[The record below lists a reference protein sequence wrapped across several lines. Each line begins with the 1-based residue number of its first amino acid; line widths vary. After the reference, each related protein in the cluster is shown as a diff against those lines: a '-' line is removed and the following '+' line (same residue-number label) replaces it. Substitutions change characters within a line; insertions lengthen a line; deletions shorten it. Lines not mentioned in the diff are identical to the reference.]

1 MLPRLVQRQL
11 AAFAIVSVLAMS
23 LLGVRYLEIP
33 EGLGIGRFDVTVPI
47 SHASGLYPNAPV
59 TYRGVQIGKVSDMRL
74 SRAGT
79 VATLSLAD
87 GSDVPASARV
97 EVRNGSVIGE
107 PFLNL
112 VAAPGAGTDRSLRD
126 GDRIPD
132 DVSAVAIV
140 HPVYDFTPQELEV
153 LAEYWERPKSS
164 LLVTLGSADTP
175 PPGAGL
181 ETETIAMR
189 PSAMSPAGTVST
201 APAAIVVPPEP
212 SNEPDVHSDSPCS
225 VTSPSPLILPSSDS
239 AAIAVGPSNMAL
251 PLSPMVSAASLAS
264 PETTRPVTSAIV
276 SLLVSAAT

>member
-126 GDRIPD
+126 GDRIPGN
-132 DVSAVAIV
+132 
-140 HPVYDFTPQELEV
+140 
-153 LAEYWERPKSS
+153 R
-164 LLVTLGSADTP
+164 VTLPVSTGAFLTEVNELVGSIPTDPLRTALGESATVAP
-175 PPGAGL
+175 AVTRIPGAS
-181 ETETIAMR
+181 MR
-189 PSAMSPAGTVST
+189 TSLSTRSVSRPVRRGMCMSSRAMSIRVLWITST
-201 APAAIVVPPEP
+201 A
-212 SNEPDVHSDSPCS
+212 SSPQ
-225 VTSPSPLILPSSDS
+225 
-239 AAIAVGPSNMAL
+239 
-251 PLSPMVSAASLAS
+251 AASIKSKYGSKIARS
-264 PETTRPVTSAIV
+264 TSRAPESSSAI
-276 SLLVSAAT
+276 SSR

>member
-59 TYRGVQIGKVSDMRL
+59 TYRGVQIGKVSDTRL

-126 GDRIPD
+126 GDRIPGN
-132 DVSAVAIV
+132 
-140 HPVYDFTPQELEV
+140 
-153 LAEYWERPKSS
+153 R
-164 LLVTLGSADTP
+164 VTLPVSTGAFLTEVNELVGSIPTDPLRTALGESATALQDARALPRVIDGSA
-175 PPGAGL
+175 
-181 ETETIAMR
+181 
-189 PSAMSPAGTVST
+189 
-201 APAAIVVPPEP
+201 
-212 SNEPDVHSDSPCS
+212 
-225 VTSPSPLILPSSDS
+225 
-239 AAIAVGPSNMAL
+239 
-251 PLSPMVSAASLAS
+251 
-264 PETTRPVTSAIV
+264 
-276 SLLVSAAT
+276 